1 MWYESSSASVR
12 GTISFWMPINIPLY
26 GYAIIELILYS
37 WVFGVFPFAVKV
49 NFMCQLD
56 CAKGCLDLGVSISVL
71 PEDIIWLSKVDCPPQ
86 CGWIFPNLLRA
97 DGGAICSCLCLPA
110 GAETSHFIS
119 SRLIFSGSWTGS
131 YTISSFGSQAFS
143 FWLNYTTSFPGSTIS
158 KGRLWDFS
166 ASVILSQFLIIHTY
180 VHYIY
185 IDDMYIY
192 IYHIYTY
199 ILYFYMYEI
208 HRYILWRKICIY
220 LLGKFWVV
228 ADAVGI
234 CCTKQVNCL
243 VYQGSPTPGI

>member
-1 MWYESSSASVR
+1 
-12 GTISFWMPINIPLY
+12 MPINIPLY
-26 GYAIIELILYS
+26 GYAIIELILYC

-56 CAKGCLDLGVSISVL
+56 WAKGCLDLGVSISVL

-86 CGWIFPNLLRA
+86 CGWIFLNLLRA

-110 GAETSHFIS
+110 RAETSHFIS

-185 IDDMYIY
+185 ILMMICTFIY
-192 IYHIYTY
+192 IIYIHTSY
-199 ILYFYMYEI
+199 IFIYM
-208 HRYILWRKICIY
+208 RYIDISFGER
-220 LLGKFWVV
+220 F
-228 ADAVGI
+228 
-234 CCTKQVNCL
+234 
-243 VYQGSPTPGI
+243 VYIF